1 MSTSQLF
8 RAYLV
13 NVLSASFKTR
23 ILTRSPARYRLH
35 HHGTQ
40 EKDSRTHRRVHE
52 AKANPQTNHRCCLV
66 GCCSR
71 TQEEEDHHQE
81 SRSKE
86 VGHRLQVIKT
96 SCPKRTPK
104 KAVPRKPAPKKPAPK
119 TAAPTYEKWVV
130 KADGSN
136 PLGPAAQKKIDDR
149 KAAEKVHKAM
159 YSAIDARYTLD
170 FIHSL
175 GTMYSNGRAVGT
187 FRDIDSFEAFLEWSK
202 EVDEQAWEKVHK
214 QKIGSIEAQYTSKQV
229 DKMIEEMHEQQRR
242 GEIPHIDDMTDF
254 LYWKEIE
261 KERERIIREYR
272 AKEFKQQQQK
282 GNGNG
287 NGNGNGRG
295 NKNANVSAISS
306 PVKKAQNTIVNAS
319 PVKRVQEAVTGGSKS
334 KSNSPQK
341 KLNSSQKK
349 TNSPQKKMNSNDSGY
364 QADNEQQGVMS
375 RTWELAANAVEAMR
389 SAVVPE

>member
-1 MSTSQLF
+1 MAPKKKTVERTAASTRPKRTPKPTTVAAS
-8 RAYLV
+8 
-13 NVLSASFKTR
+13 SAAAPGPKKKKT
-23 ILTRSPARYRLH
+23 TATTKKAAPKKSV
-35 HHGTQ
+35 T
-40 EKDSRTHRRVHE
+40 DSKVF
-52 AKANPQTNHRCCLV
+52 
-66 GCCSR
+66 
-71 TQEEEDHHQE
+71 
-81 SRSKE
+81 
-86 VGHRLQVIKT
+86 KT

-104 KAVPRKPAPKKPAPK
+104 KAVPKKPAPKKPAP
-119 TAAPTYEKWVV
+119 TYEKWFV

-170 FIHSL
+170 FISYL
-175 GTMYSNGRAVGT
+175 STMYSNGRAVGA
-187 FRDIDSFEAFLEWSK
+187 FRDIDSFEAFLEWNK

-214 QKIGSIEAQYTSKQV
+214 QKIGSIEAQYTSKQL

-242 GEIPHIDDMTDF
+242 DVIPHIDDMTDF

-261 KERERIIREYR
+261 KERERIIKEYR
-272 AKEFKQQQQK
+272 AKEFRQQQQK
-282 GNGNG
+282 RNG

-319 PVKRVQEAVTGGSKS
+319 PVKRVQEAFTGGSES
-334 KSNSPQK
+334 KPNSPQK
-341 KLNSSQKK
+341 KLNSPQKK
-349 TNSPQKKMNSNDSGY
+349 PNSPQKKESNPQKKMNSNASGY
-364 QADNEQQGVMS
+364 QADNERQGVMS